1 MILDVEHPQQ
11 GISNACLAVR
21 QSHYRWRFSH
31 KRDLHFQPAGEQEQ
45 KPLHQFYRS
54 LMAGNRRCGG
64 RVVSRHHY
72 FKQSRAFLWFL
83 LCNLL
88 VAIPP
93 IQSQLLINVQNQGGE
108 VIQESITSNIGE
120 DLITLEFQK
129 TDGTLITQVID
140 FRNEVQILKA
150 LVLGEEER
158 GQSQYQVMCFATKFN
173 KGDFIS
179 SAAMAKLRQK
189 NPHTIRTPEED
200 KGRETYTMSSWVQ
213 LNRSLPIT
221 RHLQGLC
228 AEATDATY
236 VRDVDLK
243 AWAELPGSSISSLEA
258 ATEKFPD
265 MLSTRCNEVS
275 SLWAPCLCTLETCIG
290 WYPCGLKYCKGRGT
304 QVAADSSGAQ
314 QQQQTNYRCG
324 IKTCRKCTQFTYYV
338 RQKQQCL
345 WDE

>member
-1 MILDVEHPQQ
+1 MILDAERPSQHEE
-11 GISNACLAVR
+11 NACNAVR
-21 QSHYRWRFSH
+21 QAQMRWRM
-31 KRDLHFQPAGEQEQ
+31 
-45 KPLHQFYRS
+45 LHQKDLSAKHYYRS
-54 LMAGNRRCGG
+54 MLAGKRRCGG
-64 RVVSRHHY
+64 STVTRHHY
-72 FKQSRAFLWFL
+72 FKHSRAFLWFL
-83 LCNLL
+83 LCNMV
-88 VAIPP
+88 VALPP
-93 IQSQLLINVQNQGGE
+93 AQSQLLINVQNQGGE
-108 VIQESITSNIGE
+108 VIQESITPNIGE

-200 KGRETYTMSSWVQ
+200 KGRETFTMSSWVQ

-236 VRDVDLK
+236 VRGVDLK
-243 AWAELPGSSISSLEA
+243 AWAALPGSSISSLEA

-265 MLSTRCNEVS
+265 TLSTRCNEVS

-290 WYPCGLKYCKGRGT
+290 WYPCGLKYCKGKGT
-304 QVAADSSGAQ
+304 QGADSSGAQQQ

>member
-1 MILDVEHPQQ
+1 MISETEQPQRRVL
-11 GISNACLAVR
+11 GVCNSVR
-21 QSHYRWRFSH
+21 T
-31 KRDLHFQPAGEQEQ
+31 
-45 KPLHQFYRS
+45 S
-54 LMAGNRRCGG
+54 LMRWQSAHRLSLEDAWHLTGHRDGEGEARTCGG
-64 RVVSRHHY
+64 RNVHHY
-72 FKQSRAFLWFL
+72 HCFRHSRAFLWLL
-83 LCNLL
+83 LCNLMANL
-88 VAIPP
+88 PP
-93 IQSQLLINVQNQGGE
+93 PASPQLLINVQNQGGE

-265 MLSTRCNEVS
+265 TLSSRCNEVS

-290 WYPCGLKYCKGRGT
+290 WYPCGLKYCKGKGAG
-304 QVAADSSGAQ
+304 QGAADSSGAQQQ

>member
-1 MILDVEHPQQ
+1 MAH
-11 GISNACLAVR
+11 
-21 QSHYRWRFSH
+21 
-31 KRDLHFQPAGEQEQ
+31 
-45 KPLHQFYRS
+45 RS
-54 LMAGNRRCGG
+54 VLNLCRITGRRRCG
-64 RVVSRHHY
+64 RRAVSCYHFFRH
-72 FKQSRAFLWFL
+72 SRGFFWFI

-88 VAIPP
+88 LTPNNSDA
-93 IQSQLLINVQNQGGE
+93 QLLINVQNQGGE

-129 TDGTLITQVID
+129 TDGTLITQLID

-179 SAAMAKLRQK
+179 SDAMAKLRQK

-200 KGRETYTMSSWVQ
+200 KGRETYTMSGWVQ

-221 RHLQGLC
+221 RHLQTLC

-265 MLSTRCNEVS
+265 ALSTRCNEVS

-290 WYPCGLKYCKGRGT
+290 WYPCGLKYCKGKSLGSDT
-304 QVAADSSGAQ
+304 SGAQAQ

>member
-1 MILDVEHPQQ
+1 MILKEEHPHQR
-11 GISNACLAVR
+11 IVTAANAVKQA
-21 QSHYRWRFSH
+21 QIRWRLAHH
-31 KRDLHFQPAGEQEQ
+31 KALSRTRTPA
-45 KPLHQFYRS
+45 H
-54 LMAGNRRCGG
+54 GNCCG
-64 RVVSRHHY
+64 RVVSKNHF
-72 FKQSRAFLWFL
+72 FKHSRAFLWFL
-83 LCNLL
+83 LCNI
-88 VAIPP
+88 VMSADSFAH
-93 IQSQLLINVQNQGGE
+93 SQLLINVQNQGGE
-108 VIQESITSNIGE
+108 VIQESITSNIAE

-200 KGRETYTMSSWVQ
+200 KGRETFTMSSWVQ

-228 AEATDATY
+228 AEAMDATY

-265 MLSTRCNEVS
+265 TLSTRCNEVS
-275 SLWAPCLCTLETCIG
+275 SLWAPCLCNLETCIG
-290 WYPCGLKYCKGRGT
+290 WYPCGLKYCKGKG
-304 QVAADSSGAQ
+304 VAGGDSSGAQ
-314 QQQQTNYRCG
+314 QQAQPTNYRCG

>member
-1 MILDVEHPQQ
+1 MILDKKLPR
-11 GISNACLAVR
+11 AR
-21 QSHYRWRFSH
+21 QVKSTSKWHMVHRNVLSSSRLSG
-31 KRDLHFQPAGEQEQ
+31 R
-45 KPLHQFYRS
+45 
-54 LMAGNRRCGG
+54 RRCGK
-64 RVVSRHHY
+64 RSVTCYHFFKHSRG
-72 FKQSRAFLWFL
+72 FLWFM
-83 LCNLL
+83 LCNWLL
-88 VAIPP
+88 SANN
-93 IQSQLLINVQNQGGE
+93 SASSEAQLLINVQNQGGE

-129 TDGTLITQVID
+129 TDGTLITQLID

-179 SAAMAKLRQK
+179 SDAMAKLRQK

-213 LNRSLPIT
+213 LNRSLSIT
-221 RHLQGLC
+221 RHLQSLC

-265 MLSTRCNEVS
+265 ALSTRCNEVS

-290 WYPCGLKYCKGRGT
+290 WYPCGLKYCKGKSGGMG
-304 QVAADSSGAQ
+304 ADTSGGQQQ

>member
-1 MILDVEHPQQ
+1 MILEGDNPEVAMVNVCQAMRVGQ
-11 GISNACLAVR
+11 L
-21 QSHYRWRFSH
+21 RWRFNH
-31 KRDLHFQPAGEQEQ
+31 RRALAAAHLLRKEKRHCD
-45 KPLHQFYRS
+45 
-54 LMAGNRRCGG
+54 G
-64 RVVSRHHY
+64 RFVSRDHFFRH
-72 FKQSRAFLWFL
+72 SRGFLWFVI
-83 LCNLL
+83 CNLL
-88 VAIPP
+88 VSGSTGGAEA
-93 IQSQLLINVQNQGGE
+93 QLLINVQNQGGE

-221 RHLQGLC
+221 RHLQTIC
-228 AEATDATY
+228 AEAMDATY

-243 AWAELPGSSISSLEA
+243 SWAELPGSSISSLEA

-265 MLSTRCNEVS
+265 TLSTRCNEVS

-290 WYPCGLKYCKGRGT
+290 WYPCGLKYCKGKGA
-304 QVAADSSGAQ
+304 VADSSGAQ
-314 QQQQTNYRCG
+314 QQQATNYRCG

>member
-1 MILDVEHPQQ
+1 MILEGDTSQVVAMADVAQK
-11 GISNACLAVR
+11 LR
-21 QSHYRWRFSH
+21 QTRWRLKH
-31 KRDLHFQPAGEQEQ
+31 HRPLAPLDMLGKRQQ
-45 KPLHQFYRS
+45 
-54 LMAGNRRCGG
+54 RRFCDG
-64 RVVSRHHY
+64 RPVDRHHF
-72 FKQSRAFLWFL
+72 FKHSRGFLWFL
-83 LCNLL
+83 MCNLL
-88 VAIPP
+88 ISGGSCGAEA
-93 IQSQLLINVQNQGGE
+93 QLLINVQNQGGE

-221 RHLQGLC
+221 RHLQTIC
-228 AEATDATY
+228 AEAMDATY

-243 AWAELPGSSISSLEA
+243 SWAALPGSSISSLEA

-265 MLSTRCNEVS
+265 TLSTRCNEVS

-290 WYPCGLKYCKGRGT
+290 WYPCGLKYCKGKG
-304 QVAADSSGAQ
+304 AGADSSGAQQ

>member
-1 MILDVEHPQQ
+1 MILNPEQPKIKALKQ
-11 GISNACLAVR
+11 SNYKVTHRQLLAKCRLSGRV
-21 QSHYRWRFSH
+21 Q
-31 KRDLHFQPAGEQEQ
+31 
-45 KPLHQFYRS
+45 
-54 LMAGNRRCGG
+54 CGG
-64 RVVSRHHY
+64 RSVSSYHF
-72 FKQSRAFLWFL
+72 FKHSRGFLWFI

-88 VAIPP
+88 LNAN
-93 IQSQLLINVQNQGGE
+93 SDAQLLINVQNQGGE

-129 TDGTLITQVID
+129 TDGTLITQLID

-179 SAAMAKLRQK
+179 SDAMAKLRQK

-221 RHLQGLC
+221 RHLQSLC

-265 MLSTRCNEVS
+265 ALSTRCNEVS
-275 SLWAPCLCTLETCIG
+275 SLWAPCLCNLETCIG
-290 WYPCGLKYCKGRGT
+290 WYPCGLKYCKGKSASNGGDT
-304 QVAADSSGAQ
+304 SGAQQQQ

>member
-1 MILDVEHPQQ
+1 MILEAEHPHQRVA
-11 GISNACLAVR
+11 NAAQAVR
-21 QSHYRWRFSH
+21 QSHLRWRLSH
-31 KRDLHFQPAGEQEQ
+31 MTAMSAKKTHSRTT
-45 KPLHQFYRS
+45 
-54 LMAGNRRCGG
+54 CCG
-64 RVVSRHHY
+64 RVVSRNHF
-72 FKQSRAFLWFL
+72 FKHSRAFLWFL
-83 LCNLL
+83 LCNLM
-88 VAIPP
+88 VGVDRAH
-93 IQSQLLINVQNQGGE
+93 SQLLINVQNQGGE

-200 KGRETYTMSSWVQ
+200 KGRETFTMSSWVQ

-228 AEATDATY
+228 AEAMDATY

-265 MLSTRCNEVS
+265 TLSTRCNEVS
-275 SLWAPCLCTLETCIG
+275 SLWAPCLCNLETCIG
-290 WYPCGLKYCKGRGT
+290 WYPCGLKYCKGKG
-304 QVAADSSGAQ
+304 VAGGADSSGAQ
-314 QQQQTNYRCG
+314 QQAQPTNYRCG

>member
-1 MILDVEHPQQ
+1 MILEHERPEMPPRYM
-11 GISNACLAVR
+11 R
-21 QSHYRWRFSH
+21 QVIWRSMH
-31 KRDLHFQPAGEQEQ
+31 PELSTGSGSKVLCRMKE
-45 KPLHQFYRS
+45 R
-54 LMAGNRRCGG
+54 RRCGSK
-64 RVVSRHHY
+64 RVSKHHFFKTSRG
-72 FKQSRAFLWFL
+72 FFWFM

-88 VAIPP
+88 VSQNNGVKA
-93 IQSQLLINVQNQGGE
+93 QLLINVQNQGGE

-140 FRNEVQILKA
+140 FRNEVKILKA

-179 SAAMAKLRQK
+179 SDAMAKLRQK

-200 KGRETYTMSSWVQ
+200 KGKETFTMSSWVQ

-221 RHLQGLC
+221 RHLQTLC
-228 AEATDATY
+228 AEAVDATY

-243 AWAELPGSSISSLEA
+243 AWSELPGSSISSLEA

-265 MLSTRCNEVS
+265 VLSSRCNEVS

-290 WYPCGLKYCKGRGT
+290 WYPCGLKYCKGKSGNANLGGDT
-304 QVAADSSGAQ
+304 SGA
-314 QQQQTNYRCG
+314 QQQTNYRCG